1 MVVAL
6 DIDGTIDQH
15 PEFFAHLS
23 ESLVSAGHR
32 VVVIT
37 FRENER
43 ETAAALDAW
52 GIRYHELIVN
62 DLDEQHSVGVLEW
75 KGVVCTRLGV
85 DVFFEDD
92 AEVLA
97 HVPAGVVCFSP
108 FMR

>member
-23 ESLVSAGHR
+23 RSLVESGHR

-37 FRENER
+37 FRENAG

-52 GIRYHELIVN
+52 GVRYHELIVN
-62 DLDEQHSVGVLEW
+62 DLDEQLAVGVLEW
-75 KGVVCTRLGV
+75 KGVVCRRLGV

-92 AEVLA
+92 LEVLA
-97 HVPAGVVCFSP
+97 HIPESVVCFSP
-108 FMR
+108 FAR